1 MNLLGITVHNGIRIA
16 EVGEALGAIGGAI
29 LFLGATM
36 PFGRKG
42 GNLLGGLAIAA
53 GFVLLVVATRWGGFG

>member
-36 PFGRKG
+36 PFGRKA